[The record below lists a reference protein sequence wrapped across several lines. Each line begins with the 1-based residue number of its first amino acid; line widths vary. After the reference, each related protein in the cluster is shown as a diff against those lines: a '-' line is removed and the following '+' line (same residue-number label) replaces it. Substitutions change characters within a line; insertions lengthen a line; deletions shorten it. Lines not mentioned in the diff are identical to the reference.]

1 MLVEENA
8 KADAIL
14 RDSHYH
20 SATQPPVPTMLSYRH
35 AFHAGNHADV
45 LKHLVQVLVLQYLA
59 QKGDKPLRYIDTH
72 AGEGSY
78 DLRRSFAS
86 KNREFDTGITRLWQ
100 RDDLP
105 PAVQAYVDVVRS
117 CNTAG
122 NLQCYPG
129 SPAIAAHILRPQH
142 RLQLFELHPDDATH
156 LQQWAGRDRR
166 IRVSREDGFAALKA
180 VLPPVERRAMVMM
193 DPPYEV
199 KADYATAVA
208 TLQLA
213 CKKFATGVYAL
224 WYPLLARDEVQQ
236 LVNKLEAL
244 PVKSL
249 LVELPVLPAAAGGMT
264 GSGMFVINPP
274 WLLQRQLE
282 DCLSWL
288 QSVLAEPGAAPWRLK
303 CD

>member
-1 MLVEENA
+1 
-8 KADAIL
+8 
-14 RDSHYH
+14 
-20 SATQPPVPTMLSYRH
+20 MLSYRH

-45 LKHLVQVLVLQYLA
+45 LKHLVEVLVLQYLVR
-59 QKGDKPLRYIDTH
+59 KDTH

-86 KNREFDTGITRLWQ
+86 KNREFDTGISQLWQ
-100 RDDLP
+100 RSDLP

-117 CNTAG
+117 CNKAKE
-122 NLQCYPG
+122 LQCYPG
-129 SPAIAAHILRPQH
+129 SPAIAVHILRPEH
-142 RLQLFELHPDDATH
+142 RLQLFELHPDDVTR
-156 LQQWAGRDRR
+156 LQQWARRDRR
-166 IRVSREDGFAALKA
+166 IHVSHEDGFAALKA
-180 VLPPVERRAMVMM
+180 ILPPVEKRALVMI

-224 WYPLLARDEVQQ
+224 WYPLLEREEVQL
-236 LVNKLEAL
+236 LVKKLEAL

-249 LVELPVLPAAAGGMT
+249 LVELSVRPAAAGGMT

-274 WLLQRQLE
+274 WQLQLQLE
-282 DCLSWL
+282 SCLPWL
-288 QSVLAEPGAAPWRLK
+288 QSVLAEPGAAPFRLISREGSGS
-303 CD
+303 D